1 MQGPSA
7 QGSAT
12 RPAAPR
18 QYGRIRLRTV
28 ILIRWVAVIGQL
40 STLLIVH
47 FGMGYRLPL
56 VWSLLTVAALA
67 AVTINAQMHRKG
79 SVRLTDRESA
89 IYFAFD
95 LLQLSVLLFL
105 TGGLS
110 NPFAILILAP
120 VTVSA
125 TTLSYRSTVGLA
137 ALAMDCVIF
146 LAIFHLPLPWVSAG
160 SFALPGNFITAM
172 AVALV
177 LAVIFITSYV
187 YRVAQESRHLSD
199 ALTAA
204 QAALDR
210 EQRLSSLGA
219 LAAAAAHELGSP
231 LGTISLVSREMQREL
246 PPDSPLRGDIDL
258 LVSQSAR
265 CREILAELSRRPED
279 SSADHFNML
288 PLPLLIEVAA
298 EPHRRP
304 GVALRVEQVPDAA
317 DPVPPL
323 MPRRPE
329 LIHGL
334 GNLLQNAAEFAQQ
347 EVKVVLAWNALEI
360 SITIADDGA
369 GFAPDLLDRLGD
381 PYLSSAGETKDRRNN
396 SGDHMGLGLFIAQ
409 HLIERSGG
417 SVGYGNNAF
426 GGAEVRVSWPR
437 ANLENEYPVSGSPMS
452 GHPLGGNPVG
462 GKRRGEKQAG
472 ESPGIE
478 NPGNG
483 NVEKR
488 SLPNVNPDSTFDRA
502 FAHD

>member
-1 MQGPSA
+1 MQPA
-7 QGSAT
+7 A
-12 RPAAPR
+12 RPARPR
-18 QYGRIRLRTV
+18 QRGRIRLRTIV
-28 ILIRWVAVIGQL
+28 FIRWVAVVGQL
-40 STLLIVH
+40 ATLLIVH
-47 FGMGYRLPL
+47 FGMGYRVPL
-56 VWSLLTVAALA
+56 AWSLLTVAALA
-67 AVTINAQMHRKG
+67 AVTAGAQIRRKA

-95 LLQLSVLLFL
+95 MVQLSALLFL
-105 TGGLS
+105 TGGLN

-125 TTLSYRSTVGLA
+125 TTLSYHSTVGLA
-137 ALAMDCVIF
+137 ALAMACVIA
-146 LAIFHLPLPWVSAG
+146 LAIFHLPLPWIAVAG
-160 SFALPGNFITAM
+160 FALPGKFITAM
-172 AVALV
+172 AVALG

-246 PPDSPLRGDIDL
+246 PAESPLRGDIDL

-279 SSADHFNML
+279 SSTDHFNLL
-288 PLPLLIEVAA
+288 PLTLLVEVAA
-298 EPHRRP
+298 QPHRRP
-304 GVALRVEQVPDAA
+304 GVALRVEQNPDPA

-323 MPRRPE
+323 LPRRPE

-334 GNLLQNAAEFAQQ
+334 GNLLQNATEFAQQ
-347 EVKVVLAWNALEI
+347 EVKVALAWNSAEI

-369 GFAPDLLDRLGD
+369 GFAPDLLNRLGD
-381 PYLSSAGETKDRRNN
+381 PYLPRSGEARDRKNRT
-396 SGDHMGLGLFIAQ
+396 GDHMGLGIFIAQ

-417 SVGYGNNAF
+417 TVSFSNNAF
-426 GGAEVRVSWPR
+426 GGAEVRVAWAS
-437 ANLENEYPVSGSPMS
+437 NNF
-452 GHPLGGNPVG
+452 
-462 GKRRGEKQAG
+462 
-472 ESPGIE
+472 
-478 NPGNG
+478 
-483 NVEKR
+483 
-488 SLPNVNPDSTFDRA
+488 DSTFDGA
-502 FAHD
+502 FGND